1 MKFKLLALLAAAAS
15 VLLIPASLEAHH
27 GQAGYNVKEPVT
39 VSGTVT
45 GFRFLNP
52 HCIIEF
58 DVKDDKGQ
66 VEKWQGELTSPN
78 HLIRA
83 GWTATSLKPGD
94 QVTVTGYRAKS
105 GAPSLWL
112 TKVLLNGE
120 EMQLREGN

>member
-1 MKFKLLALLAAAAS
+1 MNFKLFSLLAVAAG
-15 VLLIPASLEAHH
+15 VLMIPASLDAHH

-45 GFRFLNP
+45 DFRFLNP
-52 HCIIEF
+52 HCIVEF
-58 DVKDDKGQ
+58 EVKDDKGQ

-83 GWTATSLKPGD
+83 GWTAASLKAGD

-105 GAPSLWL
+105 GAPSVWI
-112 TKVLLNGE
+112 TKILLNGA
-120 EMQLREGN
+120 EMQLREE